1 MMSSF
6 ESDRSRHV
14 KLSTSTSDH
23 FFWFGFFLMQCND
36 AWCLFCF
43 CALFWGWAL
52 QRKSFGLETKFL
64 NSQSWQTDQLGG
76 IWVDHVGLC
85 EPASKILGE
94 SNTDASRYQ
103 RLKPIKAACALFHD
117 VLCISRYDSI
127 LDSRPCPCCR
137 MSLYNRLYRYQLPEE
152 WRSMFH
158 VLKPHACG
166 NAWLFSQ
173 LLGKILQPQHLVHLI
188 YFVLH
193 LQYKTDSFFL
203 DVIANQISTR

>member
-1 MMSSF
+1 M
-6 ESDRSRHV
+6 
-14 KLSTSTSDH
+14 
-23 FFWFGFFLMQCND
+23 
-36 AWCLFCF
+36 
-43 CALFWGWAL
+43 
-52 QRKSFGLETKFL
+52 
-64 NSQSWQTDQLGG
+64 
-76 IWVDHVGLC
+76 DHVGLC

-203 DVIANQISTR
+203 DVIANQISTK